1 MQQHADLVF
10 SGGPVFTAT
19 TQRTRA
25 TAVAVTGGRIVAVGH
40 DEVRE
45 LIGPRTE
52 HVDLAG
58 RMLVPGFQD
67 AHAHPVWGGLD
78 LMRCNLAEVFGT
90 PQLYLDMIAEYAA
103 ARPDDEWVLGGG
115 WTMSAFPGGT
125 PLAADLDRVVP
136 DRPAFLP
143 NRDGHGA
150 WVNSVALRLAGIDKH
165 TPDPADGRIE
175 RDADGNPSGTL
186 HEGAMSLVNVAY
198 ASRLTWANN
207 LLSRIEDQALI
218 PLFSE
223 HPVEMGMN
231 GRDGEIAALL
241 REDPLYRTQVP
252 EVFPRDEDPYSVLNT
267 VNAIAAFVR
276 SIVSFDSPY
285 DAFLRGDTDALS
297 PAAQRGMELFF
308 SERFECFHCHGG
320 FNFTDSSTHQDAT
333 IESVGF
339 HNNGLYNL
347 DGDGAYPPDN
357 TGLIDLTGQ
366 RRDMGRF
373 KAPSLRNV
381 AVTAPYMHDGSLAT
395 LEDVIDHYA
404 AGGSLVEDGPLAG
417 DGRRNPFKSEFV
429 RGFEMTQDE
438 RADLLAFLRSL
449 TDERV
454 LTDER
459 WSDPF

>member
-1 MQQHADLVF
+1 MRRGWALALAVVVLAAGTWLWWNGRAPAYDW
-10 SGGPVFTAT
+10 GIDARIPAPPVPVDNPMSVAKVELGRRLFYDRRLSVNGTMACATCHLQALAFTDGRPVSVGAT
-19 TQRTRA
+19 
-25 TAVAVTGGRIVAVGH
+25 G
-40 DEVRE
+40 E
-45 LIGPRTE
+45 
-52 HVDLAG
+52 
-58 RMLVPGFQD
+58 
-67 AHAHPVWGGLD
+67 AHP
-78 LMRCNLAEVFGT
+78 R
-90 PQLYLDMIAEYAA
+90 
-103 ARPDDEWVLGGG
+103 
-115 WTMSAFPGGT
+115 
-125 PLAADLDRVVP
+125 
-136 DRPAFLP
+136 
-143 NRDGHGA
+143 
-150 WVNSVALRLAGIDKH
+150 
-165 TPDPADGRIE
+165 
-175 RDADGNPSGTL
+175 
-186 HEGAMSLVNVAY
+186 GAMSLVNVAY

-231 GRDGEIAALL
+231 GREDAIADLL
-241 REDPLYRTQVP
+241 REDPVYQRSVAN
-252 EVFPRDEDPYSVLNT
+252 VFPRDEDPYSIINAVH
-267 VNAIAAFVR
+267 AIAAFVR

-285 DAFLRGDTDALS
+285 DAFLRGDPSALS
-297 PAAQRGMELFF
+297 PAAQRGLDLFF

-320 FNFTDSSTHQDAT
+320 FNFTDSSTHENAT

-347 DGDGAYPPDN
+347 DGEGAYPPDS

-395 LEDVIDHYA
+395 LDDVLDHYA
-404 AGGSLVEDGPLAG
+404 AGGRVVESGPLAG
-417 DGRRNPFKSEFV
+417 DGRRSPFKSEFV
-429 RGFEMTQDE
+429 RGFELTDAE
-438 RADLLAFLRSL
+438 RADLLAFLHAL